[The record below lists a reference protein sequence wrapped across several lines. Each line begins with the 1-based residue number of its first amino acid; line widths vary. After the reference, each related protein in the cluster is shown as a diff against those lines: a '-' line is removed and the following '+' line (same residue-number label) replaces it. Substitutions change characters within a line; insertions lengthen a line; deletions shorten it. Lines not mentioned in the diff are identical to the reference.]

1 MVVKSSTSSKG
12 TRVSEYDEIKKDVG
26 TLLRDMRGAIDEL
39 LVQVDLGSKEA
50 REAAQPLVER
60 IENGWAELK
69 ARLEG

>member
-1 MVVKSSTSSKG
+1 MKEKSTTAKG
-12 TRVSEYDEIKKDVG
+12 TRVSEYDQIKKDAG
-26 TLLRDMRGAIDEL
+26 ALLRDLRGAIDEL

-50 REAAQPLVER
+50 REAAQPLVDR